1 MLVLSRGEKE
11 SVMIY
16 PDGPGGP
23 TIIVTVTEID
33 RGKVRLGFSAP
44 RDMAIVRAELVAVGG
59 HRCAAVNHLP
69 RRPFPPCKVCG
80 RGVACQPSDYVK
92 NFYGVCSTCK
102 REEPL
107 RSQYH
112 ARIDA
117 HQRRIQA
124 ELVRMGDAA

>member
-1 MLVLSRGEKE
+1 
-11 SVMIY
+11 
-16 PDGPGGP
+16 
-23 TIIVTVTEID
+23 VTA
-33 RGKVRLGFSAP
+33 AP
-44 RDMAIVRAELVAVGG
+44 RPPCRHCCTFPVTRPRGLCW
-59 HRCAAVNHLP
+59 RCYRQPESRNLYPPQVNHLP